1 MYNCVSCVFTERKRC
16 FALFDEME
24 NYSFSEGVA
33 PGGLRQ
39 RTEIKLLICYLLKTL
54 DKPLTRTQI
63 NEILQEYSIAN
74 YFEVNG
80 AISELVAGG
89 QVLSKLKD
97 GDEEINI
104 TAKTLFDVGVIER
117 DLPKSIRE
125 KAVKSALKILTR
137 ERIERESK
145 VDVKKLDHGYHVEF
159 TVMDME
165 TELLKITVYVADEGQ
180 IEIAKRNFYNNAVSI
195 YSGVISSLTV
205 E

>member
-1 MYNCVSCVFTERKRC
+1 MY
-16 FALFDEME
+16 DEME
-24 NYSFSEGVA
+24 NNSFSEGVA

-54 DKPLTRTQI
+54 DRSLTRTQV

-74 YFEVNG
+74 YFEING
-80 AISELVAGG
+80 AISELISGG
-89 QVLSKLKD
+89 QVLSRLKD
-97 GDEEINI
+97 GDEEITI
-104 TAKTLFDVGVIER
+104 TAKALFDVGVIER

-137 ERIERESK
+137 ERIERESQ
-145 VDVKKLDHGYHVEF
+145 VNVIRLDHGFHVELS
-159 TVMDME
+159 VCDMG
-165 TELLKITVYVADEGQ
+165 TELLKITVYVTDESQ
-180 IEIAKRNFYNNAVSI
+180 IEIVKRNFYNDAVSI